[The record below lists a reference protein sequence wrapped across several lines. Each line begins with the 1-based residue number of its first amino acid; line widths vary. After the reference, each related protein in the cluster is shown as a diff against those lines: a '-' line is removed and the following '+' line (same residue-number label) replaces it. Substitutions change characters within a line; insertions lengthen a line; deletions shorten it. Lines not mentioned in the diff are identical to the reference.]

1 MCTPSATPP
10 KWMIDKYPDIL
21 QNDIHG
27 NPKLVPL
34 KLIREIPMRAITHPM
49 KNAGRSFPSSFKKMR
64 AVIAV
69 NTGAIE
75 TITPTFDACE

>member
-1 MCTPSATPP
+1 
-10 KWMIDKYPDIL
+10 
-21 QNDIHG
+21 
-27 NPKLVPL
+27 
-34 KLIREIPMRAITHPM
+34 M

-75 TITPTFDACE
+75 TMTPTFDACE

>member
-1 MCTPSATPP
+1 MAPP
-10 KWMIDKYPDIL
+10 TERRSPIGFRCIV
-21 QNDIHG
+21 
-27 NPKLVPL
+27 VPL